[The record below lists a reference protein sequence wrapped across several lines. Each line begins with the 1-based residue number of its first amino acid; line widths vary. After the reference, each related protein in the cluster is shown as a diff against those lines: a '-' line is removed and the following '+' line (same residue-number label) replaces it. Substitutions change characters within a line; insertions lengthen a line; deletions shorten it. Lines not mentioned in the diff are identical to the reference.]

1 MGVAFDEE
9 HARSSMVDVVSYDV
23 FVDLTG
29 EGDTFCSR
37 TELGFRCRRDGASVF
52 ADLQAAGVRRMILN
66 GKNFPRRDLH
76 GGGQLELPGSEP
88 RIP

>member
-9 HARSSMVDVVSYDV
+9 HARSSTVDVVSYDV

-52 ADLQAAGVRRMILN
+52 ADLQAAGC
-66 GKNFPRRDLH
+66 
-76 GGGQLELPGSEP
+76 GG
-88 RIP
+88 